1 MLRLS
6 RRGQTALET
15 LFIVAIIMTGIAF
28 VVPGYLNENRDISV
42 IACVRSS
49 ASHACDYLNMGVQI
63 SESPYSLLNPVLES
77 LNGENYHFRV
87 MNISQT
93 TINTTTRIMVTIN
106 TPFQVDNTTVANG
119 IKSFIIEDIAKNTNL
134 VKNGTD
140 LVYSDRT
147 IEISVRVVR
156 G

>member
-15 LFIVAIIMTGIAF
+15 LFIVAIIMAGIAF
-28 VVPGYLNENRDISV
+28 VVPSYLNENRNISV
-42 IACVRSS
+42 IAYVRTS
-49 ASHACDYLNMGVQI
+49 ASHACDYLNMGVEI
-63 SESPYSLLNPVLES
+63 SESPYSLLNPALES

-87 MNISQT
+87 MNITQVDT
-93 TINTTTRIMVTIN
+93 NTTTRILVTIN
-106 TPFQVDNTTVANG
+106 TPFQVDNTTIANG

-134 VKNGTD
+134 AKNSTN
-140 LVYSDRT
+140 LVYSGRI
-147 IEISVRVVR
+147 IEISVRVVK